1 MAALI
6 SRIVTNQPTEG
17 LRRGRKDAQEV
28 GEQKRGYELL
38 RQPYERDGHI
48 SVVRGIYPPESLSDL
63 LAIVEW

>member
-1 MAALI
+1 MVALI

-38 RQPYERDGHI
+38 RQPYERDG
-48 SVVRGIYPPESLSDL
+48 RL
-63 LAIVEW
+63 L